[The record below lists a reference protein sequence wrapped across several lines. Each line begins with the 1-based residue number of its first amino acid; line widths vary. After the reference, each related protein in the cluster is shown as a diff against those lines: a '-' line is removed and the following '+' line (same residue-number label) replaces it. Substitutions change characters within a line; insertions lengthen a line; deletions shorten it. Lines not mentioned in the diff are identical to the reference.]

1 MKYKVEPHIV
11 GNLFTKS
18 SHSFRVPEFQR
29 NYVWKVND
37 QETSQQRHVNLFLED
52 IDTSKTED
60 ENYYIG
66 NIITYSEDTVEHL
79 LVDGQQRITTIALL
93 FLAFR
98 DFQNENIENTE
109 NNTENNIEID
119 EHLKFTQ
126 QHLGKEQV
134 KHRLVVAN
142 TSGENFISKLIDGT
156 SLREIEVSVG
166 SKEMLDSYKLCKKF
180 LKEKGIDEARKYI
193 KFVEER
199 VELSWI
205 KASDIESAFIVFDR
219 MNDRGLN
226 LTPSDKFK
234 YLLFQSTN
242 PENLLDKSSQ
252 INNDWESIEN
262 TLESIKANIDNFLNY
277 FLAAKHFTDKW
288 PSKSA
293 MISWIRKKENREE
306 IGIDDPI
313 PLLKELKED
322 AAKFREFWRGND
334 INGNPVNSL
343 NLIKSHASEVRQHI
357 PLLMAA
363 SAGRYNKEDFE
374 KLTLAIEKLVFA
386 LKLSGSQW
394 NVINTFIPGWCTKL
408 RKKQDIEKFI
418 NENINP
424 EIESRAAQMSA
435 NITNMASM
443 GSKLRRYVLEKINY
457 ILCIEAGEPIP
468 TSTTEG
474 KKREITIEHI
484 LPQKFP
490 DADLQK
496 TINSETR
503 EILQKNIWRLGN
515 LTLLERIPNSSA
527 GNKSVKQK
535 FDENTFANSNI
546 VLSRLI
552 QVNNFSGEA
561 AAGENPKSKHNTVL
575 NKYKIEKTVLTK
587 GTVSS
592 TEKMLEEN
600 KDKATEEEIAAMTEG
615 MYFGLKQM
623 EVREKYLF
631 AILSNFFGVE
641 LKTVN
646 L

>member
-1 MKYKVEPHIV
+1 MSMKYKVEPHIV

-37 QETSQQRHVNLFLED
+37 KETSQQRHVNLFLED

-66 NIITYSEDTVEHL
+66 NIITYSEDTIEHL

-98 DFQNENIENTE
+98 DFQNENIE
-109 NNTENNIEID
+109 NTENNIEID

-262 TLESIKANIDNFLNY
+262 TLELIKANIDNFLNY

-293 MISWIRKKENREE
+293 MISWIRKKENRKK

-313 PLLKELKED
+313 PLLKELRAD
-322 AAKFREFWRGND
+322 ATKFKEFWRGND
-334 INGNPVNSL
+334 INGNPISSL

-363 SAGRYNKEDFE
+363 SAGKYDKEDFE
-374 KLTLAIEKLVFA
+374 KLTQAIEKLVFA
-386 LKLSGSQW
+386 LKLSGAQW
-394 NVINTFIPGWCTKL
+394 NVVNTFIPGWCTKL
-408 RKKQDIEKFI
+408 RNKENIEKFI

-424 EIESRAAQMSA
+424 EIDSRSAQMSA
-435 NITNMASM
+435 NLTNMKSV
-443 GSKLRRYVLEKINY
+443 GPKLQRYILNKINT
-457 ILCIEAGEPIP
+457 ILSQESATPDIKE
-468 TSTTEG
+468 STDG
-474 KKREITIEHI
+474 KKREATIEHI
-484 LPQKFP
+484 LSQSFTDDDLPKNSNH
-490 DADLQK
+490 AD
-496 TINSETR
+496 R
-503 EILQKNIWRLGN
+503 ILLEKNIWRLGN
-515 LTLLERIPNSSA
+515 LTLLERVTNSAAS
-527 GNKSVKQK
+527 NKSVKQK
-535 FDENTFANSNI
+535 FDENTFGDSNI

-552 QVNNFSGEA
+552 QVKNFSGKA
-561 AAGENPKSKHNTVL
+561 AAGKKITSKHNTVL
-575 NKYKIEKTVLTK
+575 NKYKIETVALD
-587 GTVSS
+587 
-592 TEKMLEEN
+592 E
-600 KDKATEEEIAAMTEG
+600 DR
-615 MYFGLKQM
+615 YFGLNQIDK
-623 EVREKYLF
+623 REKYLF
-631 AILSNFFGVE
+631 EILSSFFGVE
-641 LKTVN
+641 LKTIN